1 MATEKT
7 TPVNIET
14 LIGQQQEMQKTLRDK
29 RKEVKEIESKN
40 RELKSQIG
48 ATLNLPKGVSVVIRK
63 AV

>member
-7 TPVNIET
+7 TPINIEQ
-14 LIGQQQEMQKTLRDK
+14 LISHQMEMQKSLRDK

-40 RELKSQIG
+40 RDLKNQIG

-63 AV
+63 A

>member
-7 TPVNIET
+7 TPVNIEL
-14 LIGQQQEMQKTLRDK
+14 LISQQMEMQKSLRDK

-40 RELKSQIG
+40 RELKNHIG

-63 AV
+63 A